1 MFLPQRTA
9 LSLGL
14 MVTAIFAVAGLSL
27 WTLRQRELSRA
38 RTAHGLNVLMALDD
52 VLALAQAVEGS
63 ERAYLL
69 SDAPSARA
77 RYDADRRELVVR
89 LQGLEELTLD
99 NAAQHQRV
107 LALQLLAQRE
117 LEALAVELEE
127 REVQAG
133 DPPSGPLRAAVHDAR
148 RAEERSLESGFT
160 SDGAFAARTV
170 GAVLVGTALLLAFAV
185 ISSLLVRGDF
195 LARAAAEAEAAR
207 AQRRT
212 RALISRL
219 SQTNAELDR
228 FAHVASHD
236 LKAPLR
242 GIASLTR
249 WLEES
254 LAARVETDTREQL
267 RLLRERAQRLEGII
281 DGILAYSR
289 AGQKTARSRAEQVDA
304 DRLVTETVEL
314 LSPPLGARVERK
326 SPLPVLRTERVPFQ
340 QVWMNLVGNALKY
353 CRRLDPVVELSARDA
368 GRFWDF
374 AVKDNGPGIAPE
386 DQARIWG
393 LFQTAG
399 AAAGGSGIGLSVVR
413 KIVEG
418 KGGRAWVESAPGH
431 GATFHFT
438 WPKQEVGP

>member
-14 MVTAIFAVAGLSL
+14 MVTAIVAVAGLSL
-27 WTLRQRELSRA
+27 WTLRERELSRA
-38 RTAHGLNVLMALDD
+38 RTAHGLNVLLALDD
-52 VLALAQAVEGS
+52 VAALAQAAEGS
-63 ERAYLL
+63 ARAYLL
-69 SDAPSARA
+69 SDARSARA

-89 LQGLEELTLD
+89 LQGLEELTPD
-99 NAAQHQRV
+99 RPETHQRV
-107 LALQLLAQRE
+107 VGLQLLAQRE
-117 LEALAVELEE
+117 LESLALELEE
-127 REVQAG
+127 REVTPG
-133 DPPSGPLRAAVHDAR
+133 EPPSGPLRTAVSDAR
-148 RAEERSLESGFT
+148 KAEEAALEGGFR

-185 ISSLLVRGDF
+185 IASLLVRGDF

-207 AQRRT
+207 AQRRN

-254 LAARVETDTREQL
+254 LAPRVETDTREQL
-267 RLLRERAQRLEGII
+267 RLLRERAQRLEGLV

-289 AGQKTARSRAEQVDA
+289 AGQRSARTEQIDA

-314 LSPPLGARVERK
+314 LSPPLGARVELK
-326 SPLPVLRTERVPFQ
+326 SRLPVLRTERAPFQ

-374 AVKDNGPGIAPE
+374 AVKDNGPGISPE
-386 DQARIWG
+386 DQARIWS
-393 LFQTAG
+393 LFQTGG
-399 AAAGGSGIGLSVVR
+399 ARGGGSGIGLSVVR

-418 KGGRAWVESAPGH
+418 KGGRAWVESVLGH